1 MFTESTFLCC
11 FQDSCLEFCSTCL
24 YSLFS
29 CSVMLW
35 PCGLQHARL
44 PCPLPFPR
52 VCSNSYPLGQWCHP
66 TISSSVILLSS
77 FLQSLPA
84 SGYFP
89 VSQLFVSCSQSIGA
103 SVSASVLPMNIK
115 DWFPLGLTELI
126 SLQSKGLSR
135 AFSNTTVWK
144 NHFFSTQPSL
154 WSNLVHTSFSVLSK
168 PNSAYAYLKLFFFFH
183 SQTQLLVLPST
194 QALTFFHIH
203 YKPLRFKDSVCAYA
217 RSIMF
222 YSLWPHGL

>member
-1 MFTESTFLCC
+1 MWRFSGLG
-11 FQDSCLEFCSTCL
+11 QSKDSGRL
-24 YSLFS
+24 LFS
-29 CSVMLW
+29 SVA
-35 PCGLQHARL
+35 Q
-44 PCPLPFPR
+44 PCPTLCDPMDCSMPGFPAHHKLPELAQTHVYR
-52 VCSNSYPLGQWCHP
+52 VGDIIQPSHP
-66 TISSSVILLSS
+66 LSS
-77 FLQSLPA
+77 PSPPA
-84 SGYFP
+84 FNLSQHQGLFQWKDHWLFPSGG
-89 VSQLFVSCSQSIGA
+89 QSIRA
-103 SVSASVLPMNIK
+103 SASVLPMDIQG
-115 DWFPLGLTELI
+115 WFPLGLTGLI

-144 NHFFSTQPSL
+144 NQFFSAQPSL

-217 RSIMF
+217 CSIMF